1 MMFNIRIMGDYTS
14 DEQLIVRKEIPENAV
29 EFGIVSD
36 LKKEFVRGSVI
47 LLPVFILMVVLT
59 LLKVKEYDYHLKMD
73 LHLILSFVLAV
84 LAIHFLTYVHEFIH
98 ALFYPREALKTI
110 WKAKEEGAYFV
121 YCEEMIGRNRFIV
134 MSLAPMFI
142 LGIIPFVLWLILPA
156 MIPMPYDMA
165 LAFVTWMMTIMA
177 MGDVANVYHVLKEVP
192 DGAKVF
198 SYGLLRSFYIQ

>member
-1 MMFNIRIMGDYTS
+1 MFNIRIMGDYTS

-47 LLPVFILMVVLT
+47 LLPLFVLMVILT
-59 LLKVKEYDYHLKMD
+59 MFKVKEYDYHLKMD
-73 LHLILSFVLAV
+73 LHLILSFVLAM

-110 WKAKEEGAYFV
+110 WRAKEEGAYFV
-121 YCEEMIGRNRFIV
+121 YCEEMIDRNRFIV
-134 MSLAPMFI
+134 MCLAPMFI
-142 LGIIPFVLWLILPA
+142 LGIVPFVLWLVLPA
-156 MIPMPYDMA
+156 MLPMPYDMT
-165 LAFVTWMMTIMA
+165 LAFVIWIMTIMA

-192 DGAKVF
+192 DGAKIF
-198 SYGLLRSFYIQ
+198 NYGLLRSFYIQ

>member
-1 MMFNIRIMGDYTS
+1 MINIKFMGRYTS
-14 DEQLIVRKEIPENAV
+14 DEQLIVRKEIPENAM

-36 LKKEFVRGSVI
+36 LKKEFVRGFLI
-47 LLPVFILMVVLT
+47 LMPVFVLMIILTVY
-59 LLKVKEYDYHLKMD
+59 KVRNYDYRLNMD

-110 WKAKEEGAYFV
+110 WRSDEEGAYFI
-121 YCEEMIGRNRFIV
+121 YCEEIISRNRFIV
-134 MSLAPMFI
+134 MCLAPMFV
-142 LGIIPFVLWLILPA
+142 LGIVPFVLWLLLPA

-165 LAFVTWMMTIMA
+165 FAFVTWMMTVMA

-192 DGAKVF
+192 EGAKVF
-198 SYGLLRSFYIQ
+198 NYGLLRSFYIQ

>member
-1 MMFNIRIMGDYTS
+1 MFNIRIMGDYTS

-47 LLPVFILMVVLT
+47 LLPLFVLMVILT
-59 LLKVKEYDYHLKMD
+59 MFKVKEYDYHLKMD
-73 LHLILSFVLAV
+73 LHLILSFVLAM

-110 WKAKEEGAYFV
+110 WRAKEEGAYFV
-121 YCEEMIGRNRFIV
+121 YCEEMIDRNRFIV
-134 MSLAPMFI
+134 MCLAPMFI
-142 LGIIPFVLWLILPA
+142 LGIVPFVLWLLLPA
-156 MIPMPYDMA
+156 MLPMPYDMT
-165 LAFVTWMMTIMA
+165 LAFVIWIMTIMA

-192 DGAKVF
+192 DGAKIF
-198 SYGLLRSFYIQ
+198 NYGLLRSFYIQ

>member
-1 MMFNIRIMGDYTS
+1 MFNIRIMGDYTS

-47 LLPVFILMVVLT
+47 LLPLFVLMVILT
-59 LLKVKEYDYHLKMD
+59 MFKVKEYDYHLKMD

-110 WKAKEEGAYFV
+110 WRAKEEGAYFV
-121 YCEEMIGRNRFIV
+121 YCEEMIDRNRFIV
-134 MSLAPMFI
+134 MCLAPMFI
-142 LGIIPFVLWLILPA
+142 LGIVPFVLWLVLPA
-156 MIPMPYDMA
+156 MLPMPYDMT
-165 LAFVTWMMTIMA
+165 LAFVIWIMTIMA

-192 DGAKVF
+192 DGAKIF
-198 SYGLLRSFYIQ
+198 NYGLLRSFYIQ

>member
-1 MMFNIRIMGDYTS
+1 MFNIRFMGRYTS
-14 DEQLIVRKEIPENAV
+14 DEQLIVRKEIPENAM

-36 LKKEFVRGSVI
+36 LKKEFVRGFLI
-47 LLPVFILMVVLT
+47 LMPVFVLMIILTVY
-59 LLKVKEYDYHLKMD
+59 KVRNYDYRLNMD

-110 WKAKEEGAYFV
+110 WRSDEEGAYFV
-121 YCEEMIGRNRFIV
+121 YCEEIISRNRFIV
-134 MSLAPMFI
+134 MCLAPMFV
-142 LGIIPFVLWLILPA
+142 LGIVPFVLWLLLPA

-165 LAFVTWMMTIMA
+165 LAFVTWMLTVMA

-192 DGAKVF
+192 AGAKVF
-198 SYGLLRSFYIQ
+198 NYGLLRSFYIQ